1 METRLEIQDHGKG
14 RKKVTIVVELS
25 EEESKELERKKAQRH
40 IDSPTPIPCHFFQ
53 NEDPE
58 IKIARGMP
66 LWNSVPYKS
75 YFLKTARRAL
85 LNRGIAGKTNLRI
98 PFPGEFDLGY
108 INPTEEEKLVK
119 WWSQTKASA
128 IEQMRE
134 KIYSIGKV
142 KEEFK
147 PSIKRTVDQES
158 VNLNPLNPEEK
169 GGMRKRC
176 LDIY

>member
-1 METRLEIQDHGKG
+1 METRLEIQDFGRG
-14 RKKVTIVVELS
+14 RKKVTIIVGLS
-25 EEESKELERKKAQRH
+25 EEECKELERKKSQRH
-40 IDSPTPIPCHFFQ
+40 VDSETPIPCHFFQ
-53 NEDPE
+53 HEDPE

-66 LWNSVPYKS
+66 LWNTTPYKS
-75 YFLKTARRAL
+75 YFLKTARRAV
-85 LNRGIAGKTNLRI
+85 LNRGIAGKTLMRI
-98 PFPGEFDLGY
+98 PFPGEFELGY

-119 WWSQTKASA
+119 WWAETKKS
-128 IEQMRE
+128 IIDQMRE
-134 KIYSIGKV
+134 KIYAVGKV

-147 PSIKRTVDQES
+147 PSAKRTVDSSS

>member
-1 METRLEIQDHGKG
+1 METRLEIQDYGSG
-14 RKKVTIVVELS
+14 RKKVTVVVELS
-25 EEESKELERKKAQRH
+25 DEEKTELERKKAQRH
-40 IDSPTPIPCHFFQ
+40 IDSELPIPCHFFQ
-53 NEDPE
+53 TEDPE
-58 IKIARGMP
+58 VKIARGMP
-66 LWNSVPYKS
+66 LWNNVPYKS

-85 LNRGIAGKTNLRI
+85 LNRGIAGKTHIRI
-98 PFPGEFDLGY
+98 PFPGEVELGY

-119 WWSQTKASA
+119 WWAETKKSA
-128 IEQMRE
+128 IDQMRE
-134 KIYSIGKV
+134 KIYSVGKI

-147 PSIKRTVDQES
+147 PTEKRTVDQSS